1 MHNDTDTIA
10 VSITVGG
17 RPPQTLTMKTGDV
30 NNGTHNVGMA
40 FAPVNVDLSDFVIFN
55 YLILNSGHADQK
67 EIDDQLTGFAKT
79 LADKGVQAAKDAI
92 SKGATALVGAAMG
105 SAVMPLIG
113 TILGMI
119 AGLRARALTGLIFVN
134 CDGPVAAEQVALTGV
149 QLRRETLGG
158 GVVTHQ
164 TSHPA
169 SNPTT
174 AAVEIRAIRRRGRTG
189 RFTLSEGSGKWAAS
203 QRRVWIISASRP
215 VAVARPRGRMDMRVG
230 TSSRVVRLPE
240 AIHMNEKS
248 PYAEIGPKRAVEEAP
263 PD

>member
-1 MHNDTDTIA
+1 MA
-10 VSITVGG
+10 SISSAEQTRFADPVAQLTRNPQKSFSRDRFLARPACEKVTGKRSRPHFQMENCNSHPTV
-17 RPPQTLTMKTGDV
+17 DV
-30 NNGTHNVGMA
+30 NNGTHNVGLA

-67 EIDDQLTGFAKT
+67 QIDDQLTGFAKT

-92 SKGATALVGAAMG
+92 SKGATALVGAAIG

-119 AGLRARALTGLIFVN
+119 AGVLVGALTGLIFVN

-164 TSHPA
+164 TSHPGVK
-169 SNPTT
+169 SNDGCGGNSRYKTT
-174 AAVEIRAIRRRGRTG
+174 W
-189 RFTLSEGSGKWAAS
+189 SY
-203 QRRVWIISASRP
+203 RP
-215 VAVARPRGRMDMRVG
+215 VH
-230 TSSRVVRLPE
+230 SL
-240 AIHMNEKS
+240 
-248 PYAEIGPKRAVEEAP
+248 
-263 PD
+263 